1 MMQLR
6 DRKRPAVVAVVAVK
20 AKRTAAAAVV
30 AVKAK
35 RAKTKKAKKA
45 KAPVIP
51 ARNWGETSRAD
62 VAMDPSL
69 LLDAPVW
76 WPHLFDKRGILG
88 RSPIFPVE
96 RALAII
102 DTRACEICRKG
113 GVKAPPRRI
122 GLTFGVWGHDQC
134 VESLLS
140 DARHM
145 HCAKTEAAQVPTI
158 TKQMYNPHSTFGGKN
173 WELNLMRDALH
184 PCIPYALT
192 RAGVSALSIAG
203 ATAAGKQHRAGLAR
217 GAASFAELDAVLEA
231 RAEARQLVLDEA
243 LEARV
248 AKLDAALA
256 AKQAAGDDVPAS
268 VAAIEARYGRA
279 FLHHA
284 DVLGSFLESHRKS
297 SPYPIQTAVFRV
309 AFAIAKAAA

>member
-1 MMQLR
+1 
-6 DRKRPAVVAVVAVK
+6 
-20 AKRTAAAAVV
+20 
-30 AVKAK
+30 
-35 RAKTKKAKKA
+35 
-45 KAPVIP
+45 
-51 ARNWGETSRAD
+51 
-62 VAMDPSL
+62 
-69 LLDAPVW
+69 
-76 WPHLFDKRGILG
+76 
-88 RSPIFPVE
+88 
-96 RALAII
+96 
-102 DTRACEICRKG
+102 
-113 GVKAPPRRI
+113 
-122 GLTFGVWGHDQC
+122 
-134 VESLLS
+134 
-140 DARHM
+140 M

-203 ATAAGKQHRAGLAR
+203 ATAAGKEHRAGLAR

-231 RAEARQLVLDEA
+231 RAEAQQLV

-309 AFAIAKAAA
+309 ATAIAAKAAAA